1 MTPGLAVAAAPG
13 RAAGAA
19 PLAARAVFAGAERFV
34 VELSRV
40 PELGPLPERSRLSA
54 PAVLCHMKSSVLQLQ
69 PRTSLFS

>member
-1 MTPGLAVAAAPG
+1 MPAAPG

-19 PLAARAVFAGAERFV
+19 PLGARAVFAGVERFV

-40 PELGPLPERSRLSA
+40 PELGPLPSQSRLSA
-54 PAVLCHMKSSVLQLQ
+54 PAVLCHMKCSVLELGILQLQ